1 MTVGHGSNP
10 FVSRK
15 MKKNLM
21 GIFFFV
27 LTGVL
32 ICFALAHLIIIVD
45 PYSQRSY
52 RNCDGPYYTS
62 GGGGLAG
69 NSKSNYHLLKSNR
82 RSILKNTDS
91 MSSIFIQK

>member
-1 MTVGHGSNP
+1 MNVGHGSSP

-21 GIFFFV
+21 GVIFFV

-32 ICFALAHLIIIVD
+32 VCFALAHLIIIVD

-62 GGGGLAG
+62 GGLAG

-82 RSILKNTDS
+82 RSILKNTDPI
-91 MSSIFIQK
+91 SSIFIQK